1 MLKAAL
7 REIFGLFVDDELLA
21 IGTLVVVALT
31 ATIAK
36 LTTLGTSVAAVVLLG
51 GCLLVLVLG
60 VLRTARA
67 RRG

>member
-21 IGTLVVVALT
+21 VGILVVVALS
-31 ATIAK
+31 AAIAK
-36 LTTLGTSVAAVVLLG
+36 LTALGTSVAAVVLLG

>member
-7 REIFGLFVDDELLA
+7 REILGLFVDDELLA
-21 IGTLVVVALT
+21 VGTLVVVAL
-31 ATIAK
+31 AAAIAR
-36 LTTLGTSVAAVVLLG
+36 LTTLSTSVAAVVLLG
-51 GCLLVLVLG
+51 GCLLVLILG

>member
-7 REIFGLFVDDELLA
+7 REILGLFVDDELLA
-21 IGTLVVVALT
+21 VGTLVVVALT
-31 ATIAK
+31 AAIAR
-36 LTTLGTSVAAVVLLG
+36 LTTLSTSVAAVVLLG
-51 GCLLVLVLG
+51 GCLLVLILG